1 MKKFSQL
8 MMVFPLILLATSC
21 NKLGR
26 QPEVLPGNIQMGGVY
41 YTQFALQFE
50 KGHFRTTNYR
60 TGTLLPI
67 NSKVTLLDINK
78 KIIKVKVEAFQHDLI
93 VKNAPKHVGGDAYF
107 YFDKL
112 FAQQKI
118 NLAKFTRKERTYIEK
133 GAASVGMRKDAVI
146 AALGYPPSHATPS
159 LSYDNWTYWKSS
171 WGDKLVVKFKN
182 DKVVKVLD

>member
-1 MKKFSQL
+1 MKKFSRL
-8 MMVFPLILLATSC
+8 IIVLPLILFLVSC
-21 NKLGR
+21 YKAGS
-26 QPEVLPGNIQMGGVY
+26 QPQVLPENIHVSGTY

-78 KIIKVKVEAFQHDLI
+78 KVIKVKIEDFQHDLI

-112 FAQQKI
+112 FAQQKV
-118 NLAKFTRKERTYIEK
+118 NLAKFTSEERAFIEK
-133 GAASVGMRKDAVI
+133 GKVGVGMRKDAVI
-146 AALGYPPSHATPS
+146 AAVGYPPSHATPS
-159 LSYDNWTYWKSS
+159 LSYDNWTYWKTS
-171 WGDKLVVKFKN
+171 WGDKLIVNFKN
-182 DKVVKVLD
+182 DKVVKVVD

>member
-1 MKKFSQL
+1 MKKFFQL
-8 MMVFPLILLATSC
+8 MMVFSLVLFVASC
-21 NKLGR
+21 NKMGR
-26 QPEVLPGNIQMGGVY
+26 QAEALPGNIQTGGVY

-67 NSKVTLLDINK
+67 NTKVTLLDINRK
-78 KIIKVKVEAFQHDLI
+78 VIKVNVIDFKHDLI

-112 FAQQKI
+112 FAQQKV

-133 GAASVGMRKDAVI
+133 GKVGVGMRKDAVI
-146 AALGYPPSHATPS
+146 AAIGYPPSHATPS

-171 WGDKLVVKFKN
+171 WGDKLVVNFKN
-182 DKVVKVLD
+182 DKVVKVVD

>member
-1 MKKFSQL
+1 MKNFSQL
-8 MMVFPLILLATSC
+8 VMFFFSVLLLTSC
-21 NKLGR
+21 NKLAR
-26 QPEVLPGNIQMGGVY
+26 QPEVLPENIQLNGVY

-67 NSKVTLLDINK
+67 NAKVTLLDINK
-78 KIIKVKVEAFQHDLI
+78 KIIKVKIEDFQHELI

-112 FAQQKI
+112 FAQQKV
-118 NLAKFTRKERTYIEK
+118 NLAQFTREERAFIEK
-133 GAASVGMRKDAVI
+133 GKVGVGMRKDAVI
-146 AALGYPPSHATPS
+146 AAFGYPPSHATPS

-171 WGDKLVVKFKN
+171 WGDRLVVNFKD
-182 DKVVKVLD
+182 DKVVKVVD

>member
-1 MKKFSQL
+1 MKKFSLQVMFL
-8 MMVFPLILLATSC
+8 FSVLFLTSC
-21 NKLGR
+21 NKMGR

-67 NSKVTLLDINK
+67 NSKVTLLDINRK
-78 KIIKVKVEAFQHDLI
+78 VIKVNIVDFKHDLI
-93 VKNAPKHVGGDAYF
+93 VKNNPKHVGGDAYF

-112 FAQQKI
+112 FKQQKV
-118 NLAKFTRKERTYIEK
+118 NLAKFTRKERANIEK
-133 GAASVGMRKDAVI
+133 GIAGVGMRKDAVI
-146 AALGYPPSHATPS
+146 AAMGYPPSHATPS

-171 WGDKLVVKFKN
+171 WGDRLVVNFKN
-182 DKVVKVLD
+182 DKVVKVVD

>member
-1 MKKFSQL
+1 M
-8 MMVFPLILLATSC
+8 
-21 NKLGR
+21 GR
-26 QPEVLPGNIQMGGVY
+26 QPEVLPANVQIGAAY

-67 NSKVTLLDINK
+67 NAKVTLLDINK
-78 KIIKVKVEAFQHDLI
+78 KLIKVKIEDFQHELI

-112 FAQQKI
+112 FAQQKV
-118 NLAKFTRKERTYIEK
+118 NLAQFTREERALIDK
-133 GAASVGMRKDAVI
+133 GKVGVGMRKDAVI
-146 AALGYPPSHATPS
+146 AAMGYPPSHATPS

-171 WGDKLVVKFKN
+171 WGDKLVVNFKN
-182 DKVVKVLD
+182 DKVVKVVD